1 MRARYALPA
10 IVAAAIGL
18 GNPTASADPPKPK
31 EIRRD
36 PMNIKGISPYMEL
49 VVKGDHAFVAR
60 DVPGAITAYQDA
72 IKTDPEQKLAFYRLG
87 EVMQDSGKLDE
98 ADKAWEAALSKR
110 GAMGARDADDLQ
122 AKVLFCI
129 AGLRERQ
136 LRWQAGK
143 DAWLAYTAFLTSHP
157 KAIGFPA
164 NAANRIKLADRR
176 MKDGIDYGKVRERI
190 AARVALHEKEA
201 ADNAK
206 KDKLN
211 R

>member
-1 MRARYALPA
+1 MRARYALTA
-10 IVAAAIGL
+10 IVTAAIGL
-18 GNPTASADPPKPK
+18 GNLTASADPPKH

-36 PMNIKGISPYMEL
+36 PLNIKGISPYMEL

-60 DVPGAITAYQDA
+60 DVPGAIATYQEA
-72 IKTDPEQKLAFYRLG
+72 IKLDPEQMLAFYRLG
-87 EVMQDSGKLDE
+87 EAEQDSGKLDE
-98 ADKAWEAALSKR
+98 ADKAWEAALSKK
-110 GAMGARDADDLQ
+110 GPDNLQ

-143 DAWLAYTAFLTSHP
+143 DAWLAYSAFLQSHP
-157 KAIGFPA
+157 KVFGFPA
-164 NAANRIKLADRR
+164 NAADRIKLADRR
-176 MKDGIDYGKVRERI
+176 MKDEIDYGKVKERI
-190 AARVALHEKEA
+190 AARIALKEREA
-201 ADNAK
+201 AENAK